1 MGSTYQVVL
10 GLVVVVVLVL
20 VPVLLSAQDEWVESG
35 RKQQFG
41 VEQHKP
47 EAGVEAVKQ
56 RTL

>member
-1 MGSTYQVVL
+1 MGSTYLVVL
-10 GLVVVVVLVL
+10 GLVVVL